1 MNPGFIMRTFQHR
14 HITRLTHPD
23 KPSRLSRL
31 SMAVALG
38 MTVHGAAVAAEE
50 EGAAPVSFN
59 TSFIQGRGQPVDLK
73 QFIDGNS
80 VLPGTYRVDIYVN
93 RNLSGRQDVNF
104 QQQDDGDVTPCL
116 TLAML
121 RQFGVDL
128 DKLVADGTLSADA
141 DTGSC
146 VDVKAL
152 IPQFSSEYEP
162 NTLRLHL
169 GVPQAMMSRLA
180 RGFVDPALWDEGVT
194 AAFTDYSVNTSRRK
208 NDSSTTDSLTA
219 NFRNGLN
226 IGPWRLRNESS
237 YSKNTDT
244 PGVFNSNRNYAQRDI
259 TSLRSQLTLG
269 QTYSDAEIFD
279 SVRYNGAQLSS
290 DLGMLPDSERGYAP
304 VIRGVANSNATV
316 EVKQNGFTLYTST
329 VSAGPFELTDIYPS
343 GSNGDLE
350 ITITEADGEV
360 RTSTQAFAALP
371 ILVRRGSWRYSLD
384 VGQYDALDDES
395 DSPFL
400 STGNLVYGLT
410 DNTTS
415 FGGLMVSD
423 GFSAT
428 NLGLGF
434 NTPAG
439 AISVD
444 ATQSNS
450 TTRAGSN
457 TGQSLRF
464 LYSKTLNLTGTT
476 FTLAGYRYSTE
487 GYRTFSEHIDDD
499 TRQVNEQPKG
509 RAKSRFNLSAN
520 QVLGDGYGTFY
531 VSASDQT
538 YWNLPGQTRTFQAG
552 YSNYW
557 KRANYSF
564 DVTHTQFADNQN
576 AFSGQGSSRSSD
588 TQATFSVSF
597 PLGDDGRAPRA
608 NFSTS
613 RDSNGSNSRANVSG
627 YVAGRDD
634 LNFSVGGSRSA
645 TGAYSGDGQIS
656 AKTPYANLSAG
667 YSQGDDYNSANLSA
681 RGSVVA
687 HAGGINFGQSVGETF
702 ILAEVEKTPGVQVGR
717 YAGVRTGSNGYAVIP
732 NAQPYRGNFVNL
744 NTQDLGADVELE
756 STSAQVIPRR
766 GSITQAKF
774 KAKSGMRLEAT
785 FNYLA
790 GKVPF
795 GAVVEDESGQQLAVV
810 DPRQTALLLVEKNE
824 GTLRVKWADQSC
836 TAQYVMSEKVA
847 GENYQSKVLS
857 CQ

>member
-1 MNPGFIMRTFQHR
+1 M
-14 HITRLTHPD
+14 
-23 KPSRLSRL
+23 S
-31 SMAVALG
+31 
-38 MTVHGAAVAAEE
+38 VHGIAFAAEE
-50 EGAAPVSFN
+50 EEAAPVTFN

-73 QFIDGNS
+73 QFIEGNS

-93 RNLSGRQDVNF
+93 RNLSGRQDITF
-104 QQQDDGDVTPCL
+104 QQQDNGDVTPCL
-116 TLAML
+116 TLSML
-121 RQFGVDL
+121 RQYGVDL
-128 DKLVADGTLSADA
+128 DKLVAEGTLSADA

-152 IPQFSSEYEP
+152 IPEFSSEYEP
-162 NTLRLHL
+162 NVLRLHL
-169 GVPQAMMSRLA
+169 GVPQAMMSRLS
-180 RGFVDPALWDEGVT
+180 RGYVDPALWDEGVT
-194 AAFTDYSVNTSRRK
+194 AAFTDYSLNASRRK
-208 NDSSTTDSLTA
+208 NDYATTDSLAA
-219 NFRNGLN
+219 NFRTGLN

-237 YSKNTDT
+237 YSKGSDT

-269 QTYSDAEIFD
+269 QTYSDSEIFD
-279 SVRYNGAQLSS
+279 SVRYKGAQLSS

-316 EVKQNGFTLYTST
+316 EVKQNGFNLYTTT
-329 VSAGPFELTDIYPS
+329 VSSGPFELTDIYPS

-350 ITITEADGEV
+350 IVITEADGEV
-360 RTSTQAFAALP
+360 RTFTQAFASLP

-384 VGQYDALDDES
+384 VGQYDSLNDEGN
-395 DSPFL
+395 SPFF
-400 STGNLVYGLT
+400 SAGNLVYGLT
-410 DNTTS
+410 DNTTT
-415 FGGLMVSD
+415 FGGLMFSD
-423 GFSAT
+423 GFSAA
-428 NLGLGF
+428 NLGVGF

-444 ATQSNS
+444 GTQSNS
-450 TTRAGSN
+450 TSQLGRN

-487 GYRTFSEHIDDD
+487 GYRTFSEHVDDN
-499 TRQVNEQPKG
+499 TRELNEQPKG

-520 QVLGDGYGTFY
+520 QVLGDGYGSLY

-564 DVTHTQFADNQN
+564 DITHTKFADNQS

-588 TQATFSVSF
+588 TQATFSISF

-608 NFSTS
+608 NFSAANDSSGTS
-613 RDSNGSNSRANVSG
+613 SRANVSG

-634 LNFSVGGSRSA
+634 LNFSVGASRGV
-645 TGAYSGDGQIS
+645 TGTYSGDAQVS
-656 AKTPYANLSAG
+656 AKTPYANLGAG
-667 YSQGDDYNSANLSA
+667 YSQGDSYKSGNLSA

-702 ILAEVEKTPGVQVGR
+702 VLAEVENTPGVQVGR
-717 YAGVRTGSNGYAVIP
+717 YAGVKTGSNGYAVIP

-744 NTQDLGADVELE
+744 NTQDLGAEIELE
-756 STSAQVIPRR
+756 STSQQVIPRR
-766 GSITQAKF
+766 GSITRATF

-785 FNYLA
+785 FNYLN

-795 GAVVEDESGQQLAVV
+795 GAVVEDESGLQLAVV
-810 DPRQTALLLVEKNE
+810 DPRQTALLLVEKTE